1 MKNLRRIVDYPTFAE
16 SINKSRRKK
25 LVDFIKRSRLDLR
38 MPEREVEVMP
48 LCGWYE
54 YEDPVRERRK
64 DSGEIKAFIKMKN
77 VVFMIF
83 DKLEDGKED
92 CSCITFDAELFE
104 FLGESLAAAAVT
116 QTQTQPQP
124 SQIVKKDGTP
134 FAGFNG
140 GRKKRGLTAEEKAR
154 IREMRKAGKNV
165 NAIARELHISNRVIS
180 EFVKIDKDKR

>member
-16 SINKSRRKK
+16 SINKSKRKK
-25 LVDFIKRSRLDLR
+25 LVDFVKRERLNLR

-54 YEDPVRERRK
+54 YADPVKERRK

-92 CSCITFDAELFE
+92 CSCITFDAELFD

-116 QTQTQPQP
+116 PQP
-124 SQIVKKDGTP
+124 TQQPQIVKKDGTP

-140 GRKKRGLTAEEKAR
+140 GRRKKSLTDDEKAR
-154 IREMRKAGKNV
+154 IIAMRKDGKNV
-165 NAIARELHISNRVIS
+165 NVIAKELHISNRVIS
-180 EFVKIDKDKR
+180 EFVKNN

>member
-1 MKNLRRIVDYPTFAE
+1 MIRRVINFTDFSG

-25 LVDFIKRSRLDLR
+25 LVDFVTQERKRAR

-48 LCGWYE
+48 LCGWHE
-54 YEDPVRERRK
+54 YADPAKERRK
-64 DSGEIKAFIKMKN
+64 DNGEIKAFVKMKD

-92 CSCITFDAELFE
+92 CSCITFDALLFE
-104 FLGESLAAAAVT
+104 FLGDSLAAAAVT
-116 QTQTQPQP
+116 ETPP
-124 SQIVKKDGTP
+124 PQIVKKDGTP

-140 GRKKRGLTAEEKAR
+140 GRRKKVLTAEEKAR
-154 IREMRKAGKNV
+154 IVAMRKDGKNV

-180 EFVKIDKDKR
+180 EFVKNN

>member
-1 MKNLRRIVDYPTFAE
+1 MKNLRRIVDYPTFAG

-25 LVDFIKRSRLDLR
+25 LVDFVKRERLNLR

-48 LCGWYE
+48 LCGWYA
-54 YEDPVRERRK
+54 YADPVKERRK
-64 DSGEIKAFIKMKN
+64 DSGEIKAFVRMKD
-77 VVFMIF
+77 VVFMVF
-83 DKLEDGKED
+83 DKLEDGAED
-92 CSCITFDAELFE
+92 FSCLVFDKMLFD
-104 FLGESLAAAAVT
+104 FLGESIAAAAVT
-116 QTQTQPQP
+116 SQPQQ

-180 EFVKIDKDKR
+180 EFVKIEKDK

>member
-1 MKNLRRIVDYPTFAE
+1 MIRRVISYTDFAE

-25 LVDFIKRSRLDLR
+25 LVDFVKRARLELR

-54 YEDPVRERRK
+54 YEDPAKERRK

-92 CSCITFDAELFE
+92 CSCITFDADLFD
-104 FLGESLAAAAVT
+104 FLGDSLAAAAVT
-116 QTQTQPQP
+116 PQPTQQPQ
-124 SQIVKKDGTP
+124 ILKKDGTP

-140 GRKKRGLTAEEKAR
+140 GRRKKSLTDEEKAR
-154 IREMRKAGKNV
+154 IIAMRKDGKNV
-165 NAIARELHISNRVIS
+165 NVIARELHISNRVIS
-180 EFVKIDKDKR
+180 EFVKNN

>member
-1 MKNLRRIVDYPTFAE
+1 MIRRVISYTDFAD

-25 LVDFIKRSRLDLR
+25 LVDFVKRARLELR

-54 YEDPVRERRK
+54 YEDPAKERRK
-64 DSGEIKAFIKMKN
+64 DSGEIKAFVKMKN

-92 CSCITFDAELFE
+92 CSCITFDAELFD

-116 QTQTQPQP
+116 PQP
-124 SQIVKKDGTP
+124 TQQPQIVKKDGTP

-140 GRKKRGLTAEEKAR
+140 GRRKKVLTAEEKAR
-154 IREMRKAGKNV
+154 IVAMRKDGKNV
-165 NAIARELHISNRVIS
+165 NAIAKELHISNRVIS
-180 EFVKIDKDKR
+180 EFVKNN

>member
-1 MKNLRRIVDYPTFAE
+1 MIRRVISYTDFVV
-16 SINKSRRKK
+16 SINKSKRKK
-25 LVDFIKRSRLDLR
+25 LVDFVKRERLNLR

-54 YEDPVRERRK
+54 YADPAKERRK
-64 DSGEIKAFIKMKN
+64 DSGEIKAFIRMKN

-92 CSCITFDAELFE
+92 CSCITFDAELFD
-104 FLGESLAAAAVT
+104 FLGESLAAAAV
-116 QTQTQPQP
+116 TQTQPQP

-140 GRKKRGLTAEEKAR
+140 GRRKKSLTDEEKAR
-154 IREMRKAGKNV
+154 IIAMRKDGKNV
-165 NAIARELHISNRVIS
+165 NVIARELHISNRVIS
-180 EFVKIDKDKR
+180 EFVKNN

>member
-1 MKNLRRIVDYPTFAE
+1 MIRRVINFTDFSG

-25 LVDFIKRSRLDLR
+25 LVDFATQERKRVR

-54 YEDPVRERRK
+54 YADPAKERRK
-64 DSGEIKAFIKMKN
+64 DSGEIKAFIRMKD
-77 VVFMIF
+77 VVFMVF
-83 DKLEDGKED
+83 DKLEDGAED
-92 CSCITFDAELFE
+92 FSCLVFDKMLFD
-104 FLGESLAAAAVT
+104 FLGESLAAAAV
-116 QTQTQPQP
+116 TQTQPQP

-140 GRKKRGLTAEEKAR
+140 GRKRKVLTEAEKAR
-154 IREMRKAGKNV
+154 IAEMRKDGKNV

-180 EFVKIDKDKR
+180 EFVKNN

>member
-54 YEDPVRERRK
+54 YEDPAKERRK
-64 DSGEIKAFIKMKN
+64 DSGEIKAFVKMKD

-92 CSCITFDAELFE
+92 CSCITFDAELFD

-116 QTQTQPQP
+116 PQP
-124 SQIVKKDGTP
+124 TQQPQIVKKDGTP

-140 GRKKRGLTAEEKAR
+140 GRRKKSLTDEEKAR
-154 IREMRKAGKNV
+154 IIAMRKDGKNV
-165 NAIARELHISNRVIS
+165 NVIAKELHISNRVIS
-180 EFVKIDKDKR
+180 EFVKIEKDK

>member
-16 SINKSRRKK
+16 SINKSKRKK
-25 LVDFIKRSRLDLR
+25 LVDFVKRERLNLR

-48 LCGWYE
+48 LCGWYA

-64 DSGEIKAFIKMKN
+64 DSGEIKAFVKMKD

-116 QTQTQPQP
+116 PQPTQQPQ
-124 SQIVKKDGTP
+124 ILKKDGTP
-134 FAGFNG
+134 FAGFRG
-140 GRKKRGLTAEEKAR
+140 GRKRKELTADEKAK
-154 IREMRKAGKNV
+154 IREMRKAGHNV

-180 EFVKIDKDKR
+180 EFVKIDKDK

>member
-25 LVDFIKRSRLDLR
+25 LVDFIKRARLDLR

-54 YEDPVRERRK
+54 YEDPAKERRK
-64 DSGEIKAFIKMKN
+64 DNGEIKAFVKMKN

-116 QTQTQPQP
+116 QTQPQP

-140 GRKKRGLTAEEKAR
+140 GRKRKVLTDAEKAR
-154 IREMRKAGKNV
+154 ILELRKAGNNV

-180 EFVKIDKDKR
+180 EFVKNN